1 MELWIISLA
10 VWSVLVSSVI
20 RTSAVAAGGSELDT
34 LYSDNGQYC
43 SKWLRFNGTNC
54 SYECG
59 SSLDGIIADSSS
71 PIVLLHGCNYMT
83 ASANGNKTVVG
94 ASIYACSASF
104 KPFESCMN
112 DVACAK
118 FSSTDEA
125 SLCSPLNRH
134 SQLCSQ
140 CKPGYAPPVYSYSMA
155 CVKCNHSQYNWLK
168 YIAVAFVPVTVF
180 YLVIVTFQIT
190 VTSAPVNA
198 LVLSSQIITSSY
210 YARLFFTTYVQYS
223 EKINGAYFAMISFET
238 VFSIWNLDFF
248 RATYTPFCLT
258 PSANILHILSLDYII
273 AAYPLVLIL
282 LTYILVKLHNRGNA
296 IVTYA
301 WMPFNHC
308 FFRLRRYLGVR
319 TSLVNVFATFLL
331 ISYCKFLAVSMDILA
346 PVNVYDIRGNYET
359 FVYLNASMPYCG
371 KEHLPFV
378 YLAISVIIIFIIVPV
393 VLILLYPFRC
403 FHKLLNCCHL
413 NAQGL
418 HTFIDAYLGY
428 FKDGTNGTRD
438 CRFFAALYFIFRV
451 VLATSV
457 ALIPPTVVPIV
468 VCMIV
473 LLFCYAITIFRPYKT
488 YSHNIIN
495 SAVIMVLLQ
504 FGILSLGTQM
514 ATCLYPEANPAIHH
528 LNLYAAA
535 VIAMFHLSTL
545 LYKIRSFLKL
555 QMLRVY
561 NALTCCW
568 VNTMQMLSNV
578 VVKVDSEDHSEYEE
592 LTTPQ

>member
-1 MELWIISLA
+1 MDMWISLV

-20 RTSAVAAGGSELDT
+20 HTSAGAAVGSELDT
-34 LYSDNGQYC
+34 FYTDNSQYC
-43 SKWLRFNGTNC
+43 SKWLKFNGTMANC
-54 SYECG
+54 NYECG
-59 SSLDGIIADSSS
+59 SSLDGTIADSSS

-104 KPFESCMN
+104 IPYRNCMN
-112 DVACAK
+112 DVSCAN
-118 FSSTDEA
+118 FSSANEA
-125 SLCSPLNRH
+125 SLCSPLNRY

-155 CVKCNHSQYNWLK
+155 CVKCNRSQYNWLK

-190 VTSAPVNA
+190 VTSAPVNG
-198 LVLSSQIITSSY
+198 LVLSSQIITSSF
-210 YARLFFTTYVQYS
+210 YARLFFTTYAQYS
-223 EKINGAYFAMISFET
+223 EKIDSAYFTLISYET

-308 FFRLRRYLGVR
+308 FFRFRRYLGVN

-331 ISYCKFLAVSMDILA
+331 VSYDKFISVSMDLLA
-346 PVNVYDIRGNYET
+346 PVNVYDIQGNYKT
-359 FVYLNASMPYCG
+359 FVYLNASMTYCG

-378 YLAISVIIIFIIVPV
+378 YLAISVLITFIIIP
-393 VLILLYPFRC
+393 LILFLLYPFRC

-413 NAQGL
+413 NTQSL
-418 HTFIDAYLGY
+418 HIFMDAYLGY

-438 CRFFAALYFIFRV
+438 CRFFAAMYFIVRV
-451 VLATSV
+451 ILATSV
-457 ALIPPTVVPIV
+457 ALIPPTMVPLV
-468 VCMIV
+468 VCIIG
-473 LLFCYAITIFRPYKT
+473 LLFFCAITIIRPYKT
-488 YSHNIIN
+488 YSDNIIN
-495 SAVIMVLLQ
+495 SIAIMVLFQ
-504 FGILSLGTQM
+504 FVIVSLGIQM
-514 ATCLYPEANPAIHH
+514 APCLYPESIPDIYH
-528 LNLYAAA
+528 LNVYATA
-535 VIAMFHLSTL
+535 VLAIFYIGTL
-545 LYKIRSFLKL
+545 LYIIRSFLRR

-561 NALTCCW
+561 KALTCCW
-568 VNTMQMLSNV
+568 LKTMQKLLSV
-578 VVKVDSEDHSEYEE
+578 VVKVEEVHSEYEE
-592 LTTPQ
+592 LTAP